1 MSTIPAIEVKNVH
14 KKYKKIEVLKDV
26 SFTIA
31 KGEIYALLGANGAG
45 KSTTINILSTLTHA
59 DAGVVMVDG
68 VDINKN
74 PAKVREFI
82 SLTGQFAAVDEL
94 LTGRENLEMIG
105 SLYRLKKDLIA
116 TRTTSLLETFGLT
129 EAAQRQAG
137 TYSGGMR
144 RKLDLAISLIANP
157 AIIFLDEPTTGL
169 DPRSRRELWSIIKN
183 LAKNGTTILLTT
195 QYLDEADQLA
205 DTVAV
210 LHNGII
216 VAENTPANLKSLA
229 KAETLDDVF
238 MKLTRKEE
246 E

>member
-1 MSTIPAIEVKNVH
+1 MSTTPAIEVKNVH

-169 DPRSRRELWSIIKN
+169 AATRLAADGERLARLRADLRPMVQRSALGNPTDYVRDFSALMDRVAARHKLRR
-183 LAKNGTTILLTT
+183 AAPG
-195 QYLDEADQLA
+195 
-205 DTVAV
+205 
-210 LHNGII
+210 
-216 VAENTPANLKSLA
+216 
-229 KAETLDDVF
+229 
-238 MKLTRKEE
+238 
-246 E
+246 